1 LCRKVLKISIFIN
14 LLTEFID
21 RKMTEGDI
29 DPNFNVFLGSET
41 GILKGVYFGQ
51 ETPKLKNLHDFS
63 GGRRFPEITFMSW
76 ADEDDHQKNLLVA
89 YKNHAVKIYNRKLH
103 AFTQGVQLDVG
114 EGSIVGI
121 HCHESNYVVG
131 VDSGKVLFWDFI
143 EDRSKLEIQSGQH
156 LAKIRQCPSHKSVFA
171 TGGKENDLKI
181 WDLAAPNPSLPIF
194 KAKNIPHDSLD
205 LRVPVW
211 VEDLTFL
218 PQSQDLVSICSRYG
232 DVRLYDSKVDNKGRP
247 VINMKFADHPLMAIS
262 TTRNDRQV
270 IVGSAQGR
278 MGLVDLRNGKVV
290 HNFVG
295 SVGGIRSISA
305 HPSGPY
311 FVSCGLDRHL
321 YLHHLDERKCL
332 KKLYLKSLLNCV
344 LMSDDF
350 SLDDSSKATEAD
362 STVWQ
367 NISAD
372 LITGADTLPLSPKKK
387 LKRVH

>member
-1 LCRKVLKISIFIN
+1 
-14 LLTEFID
+14 
-21 RKMTEGDI
+21 MTAGDS

-41 GILKGVYFGQ
+41 GLLKGVYFGQ
-51 ETPKLKNLHDFS
+51 ETPKLKNLHDFKA
-63 GGRRFPEITFMSW
+63 GERFPEISFMSW
-76 ADEDDHQKNLLVA
+76 ADEDEHQKNLLVA

-103 AFTQGVQLDVG
+103 VFTQGVQLDVG
-114 EGSIVGI
+114 KGHIVGM
-121 HCHESNYVVG
+121 HCHESNYLVG
-131 VDSGKVLFWDFI
+131 VESGKVVLWDFI
-143 EDRSKLEIQSGQH
+143 EDKSKLEIQSGIH
-156 LAKIRQCPSHKSVFA
+156 LSKARQCPSQKSIFA
-171 TGGKENDLKI
+171 TGGNENDLKI
-181 WDLAAPNPSLPIF
+181 WDLAAPDPSVPIF
-194 KAKNIPHDSLD
+194 KARNLPHDSLE

-218 PQSQDLVSICSRYG
+218 PQSQDLVATCSRYG
-232 DVRLYDSKVDNKGRP
+232 DVRLYDSKVVNKRP

-270 IVGSAQGR
+270 IVGSGQGR
-278 MGLVDLRNGKVV
+278 MGLIDLRNGKVV

-305 HPSGPY
+305 HPTGPY
-311 FVSCGLDRHL
+311 FVSCGLDQHL
-321 YLHHLDERKCL
+321 YLHHLDERKYL
-332 KKLYLKSLLNCV
+332 KKLYMKAILNCV
-344 LMSDDF
+344 LMTDDF
-350 SLDDSSKATEAD
+350 ALDGSKKATEAD